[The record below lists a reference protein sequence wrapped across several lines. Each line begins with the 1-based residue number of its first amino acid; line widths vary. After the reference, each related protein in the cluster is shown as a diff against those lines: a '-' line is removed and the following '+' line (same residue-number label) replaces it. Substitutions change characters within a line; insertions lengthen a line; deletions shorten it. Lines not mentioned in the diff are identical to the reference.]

1 VSLFALTAP
10 EKELATASTDR
21 DGVFRLHAEA
31 PGPFRLV
38 VEDRQLL
45 LESRMLEPVELGSV
59 DLVLEL
65 GEFHS
70 SFEIRGELVLESG
83 ELPEGV
89 YVGFRAVR
97 TGERLQRVAI
107 PEFDGRFTMRNLRD
121 EAYDMD
127 LVDVAG
133 HFEPVRRAGVRPGGE
148 DVELRLVRRK

>member
-1 VSLFALTAP
+1 P
-10 EKELATASTDR
+10 EKELAVASTDSG
-21 DGVFRLHAEA
+21 GVFRLHVDH

-45 LESRMLEPVELGSV
+45 LESRVLEPVELGSV

-70 SFEIRGELVLESG
+70 SFEIRGALVLESG

-89 YVGFRAVR
+89 YVGFRDVR

-107 PEFDGRFTMRNLRD
+107 PEFDGAFTMRNLRD
-121 EAYDMD
+121 EAYDLE

-133 HFEPVRRAGVRPGGE
+133 LFEPVRLAGVRPGAE
-148 DVELRLVRRK
+148 DVELRLVPRK